1 MTSLSLDDLFLD
13 LRTTLLYTNI
23 IYISY
28 TINYIIF
35 YVFKLYSM
43 RILDIISKNVIF
55 NERVILIKCKFDYTK
70 SKIEDLKKMKIN

>member
-1 MTSLSLDDLFLD
+1 MTSLSFGWPIS
-13 LRTTLLYTNI
+13 RFKNHII
-23 IYISY
+23 IYQHYLHFY
-28 TINYIIF
+28 TINYIIL